1 MELHSMFL
9 CNTTFEVAIRFPRR
23 GNQTPRDLCFI
34 STKINHYKTVQQM
47 IDLYPDCLQWRR
59 QVIKHYRTDLTAQT
73 KGKDWNEMADEW
85 EARHQR
91 HPITEWI
98 EWSTGCVD
106 YNRVY
111 AGFASV
117 SREHL
122 LPRSPSAKTFRPLYH
137 WSRLFSLVKKTV
149 GHAVRFSKE
158 IPDA

>member
-73 KGKDWNEMADEW
+73 KGKRLERDRRRMGSAAS
-85 EARHQR
+85 EA
-91 HPITEWI
+91 PN
-98 EWSTGCVD
+98 
-106 YNRVY
+106 NRM
-111 AGFASV
+111 
-117 SREHL
+117 
-122 LPRSPSAKTFRPLYH
+122 
-137 WSRLFSLVKKTV
+137 
-149 GHAVRFSKE
+149 
-158 IPDA
+158 D